1 MTTAGPASCKDSQAD
16 TSLSSASETDMLE
29 SSDCEEPQETVAQC
43 SSSSSS
49 RYFSAQQRAVLNTYY
64 KNGMRGVGK
73 CYEVMLEH
81 ASKEAGLNSKQVKVT
96 HTARHTSD
104 RPAHR

>member
-29 SSDCEEPQETVAQC
+29 SSDCEEPQETVAQ
-43 SSSSSS
+43 SSSSS

-64 KNGMRGVGK
+64 KNGIRGVGK